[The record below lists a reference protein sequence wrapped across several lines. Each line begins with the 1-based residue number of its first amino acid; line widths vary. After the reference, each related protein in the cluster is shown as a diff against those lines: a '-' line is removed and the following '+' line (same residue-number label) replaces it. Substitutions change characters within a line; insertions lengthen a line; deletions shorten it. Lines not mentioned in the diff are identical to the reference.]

1 MRESWRGGEEVWER
15 WGRNEEEP
23 SSDSANF
30 LFGLLIQETLTSLKN
45 MFKIDYK
52 SKFLNYLITWI
63 IFIQNTGDI
72 VLHPSADT
80 RIDV

>member
-1 MRESWRGGEEVWER
+1 
-15 WGRNEEEP
+15 
-23 SSDSANF
+23 
-30 LFGLLIQETLTSLKN
+30 